1 MKITK
6 LKRYIYQIEKEGE
19 MLVPGIIYISEN
31 LFDEKNTDV
40 LKQVVNVAKLPGII
54 KHSLAMPDMHQG
66 YGFCIGGVAAFDL
79 EEGVICPGGVGFD
92 INCGVRLMST
102 EISKEEFLKYRKDV
116 LEEIYNEIPTGV
128 GFENKKR
135 LTIEQLDKYMINGAL
150 EAVKN
155 NYGTKDD
162 LINCEENGMV
172 ANTDT
177 KLISQRAKARG
188 LPQLGTLGSGNHF
201 IEFQVVDKI
210 FNEEIANKIGVKKDN
225 VYIMIHTGS
234 RGLGHQIASDYI
246 KKMEETNPNKDDR
259 QLSYVKIKS
268 KLGQEYLKSMNCA
281 VNFAFANRQIIMH
294 KIRLIL
300 KKYFPENKSELIS
313 DVCHNIA
320 KIEEHIIDGK
330 SQKVCI
336 HRKGATRAKQG
347 EVLIIPG
354 SMGTSSYVLVGGEK
368 SEELSFQTSA
378 HGAGRTLGRQSANRK
393 LNIVD
398 IKKELKQKDIYIM
411 SKSDKGL
418 IEEAPEA
425 YKDIDEVINVSD
437 ELKLTEKIARLKPIA
452 VIKG

>member
-188 LPQLGTLGSGNHF
+188 L
-201 IEFQVVDKI
+201 
-210 FNEEIANKIGVKKDN
+210 
-225 VYIMIHTGS
+225 
-234 RGLGHQIASDYI
+234 
-246 KKMEETNPNKDDR
+246 
-259 QLSYVKIKS
+259 
-268 KLGQEYLKSMNCA
+268 
-281 VNFAFANRQIIMH
+281 
-294 KIRLIL
+294 
-300 KKYFPENKSELIS
+300 
-313 DVCHNIA
+313 
-320 KIEEHIIDGK
+320 
-330 SQKVCI
+330 
-336 HRKGATRAKQG
+336 
-347 EVLIIPG
+347 
-354 SMGTSSYVLVGGEK
+354 
-368 SEELSFQTSA
+368 
-378 HGAGRTLGRQSANRK
+378 
-393 LNIVD
+393 LN
-398 IKKELKQKDIYIM
+398 
-411 SKSDKGL
+411 
-418 IEEAPEA
+418 
-425 YKDIDEVINVSD
+425 
-437 ELKLTEKIARLKPIA
+437 
-452 VIKG
+452 